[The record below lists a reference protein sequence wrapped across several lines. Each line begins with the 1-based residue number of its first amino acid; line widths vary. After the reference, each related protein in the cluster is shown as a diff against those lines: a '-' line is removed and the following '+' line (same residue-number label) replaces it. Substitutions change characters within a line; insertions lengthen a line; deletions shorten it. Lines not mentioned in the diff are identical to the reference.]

1 MKQSSQQLKQ
11 LGVLLIQIKDQL
23 RDFQLGNQVIDST
36 ASGFDSP
43 DERSGQ
49 WSGGEGSQTMGMM
62 GKPEELIERMEEE
75 IESKKSLVENL
86 YPKDIHSLQKY
97 ILDLEEIER
106 LSEVTPEIL
115 DKLNQ
120 RIENIN
126 HEINTMVE
134 KRILIKSDSMDGNG
148 SKQVNKMISLQ
159 RNVSFLSSLS
169 LRFFFSFFPFFSF
182 RFFSVRRISR
192 GERNFQSIFLLN
204 FNHVTKVMNGSF
216 SIDTDS

>member
-1 MKQSSQQLKQ
+1 M
-11 LGVLLIQIKDQL
+11 KDQL

-36 ASGFDSP
+36 GSGFDSP
-43 DERSGQ
+43 DERGGQ
-49 WSGGEGSQTMGMM
+49 WSGGDERDGQWSGGGGGGEGSQTMGMIRR
-62 GKPEELIERMEEE
+62 PEELIERMEEE

-86 YPKDIHSLQKY
+86 YPKDINSLQRY

-134 KRILIKSDSMDGNG
+134 KRMLIKSDSMDGNG

-169 LRFFFSFFPFFSF
+169 LRFFFSLPLHFLFDFSSSL
-182 RFFSVRRISR
+182 FSLL
-192 GERNFQSIFLLN
+192 QIFLCIR
-204 FNHVTKVMNGSF
+204 KS
-216 SIDTDS
+216 

>member
-1 MKQSSQQLKQ
+1 M
-11 LGVLLIQIKDQL
+11 IQIKDQL

-36 ASGFDSP
+36 GSEFDSP
-43 DERSGQ
+43 DDRDGQ
-49 WSGGEGSQTMGMM
+49 WSGEGSQTMGMIRRA
-62 GKPEELIERMEEE
+62 EELIERMEEE
-75 IESKKSLVENL
+75 VESKKSLVENS

-120 RIENIN
+120 RIEKVN

-134 KRILIKSDSMDGNG
+134 KRMLIKSDSMDGNA

-169 LRFFFSFFPFFSF
+169 LRFFFSLSSPFSFFSLSSPFF
-182 RFFSVRRISR
+182 RFFSAFERVSR

-204 FNHVTKVMNGSF
+204 SNHITKDMNGSLF
-216 SIDTDS
+216 QGDHS